1 VRIRVPRRRA
11 ERAGSCRRAHAGGA
25 AGMHWGLGAACRP
38 ATPQLADLV
47 DGLAR
52 ECEIMRA
59 VNPISEHF
67 REQAAA
73 QRARA
78 AERPDDPRYV
88 HSAEALEALADYADA
103 SAEKGTFQMR
113 YLLEHHVVDG
123 RFAWTKGQ
131 CGRSVMQFGFDVPV
145 RSEDE
150 LDQFL
155 MDLCDRAKSDAARH
169 IGEHESAF
177 DRDDAR
183 AIATRFG
190 IDVDRVH
197 GALDAGRHY
206 RQLFVVGIPVE
217 HEIDDASREQL
228 EAIDG
233 AIVAPGSK
241 DAYGDSPPLLVK
253 NVPAVDAG
261 AARER
266 VAAIVGIDPD
276 ALGVTDSPRV
286 LK

>member
-1 VRIRVPRRRA
+1 
-11 ERAGSCRRAHAGGA
+11 
-25 AGMHWGLGAACRP
+25 
-38 ATPQLADLV
+38 
-47 DGLAR
+47 
-52 ECEIMRA
+52 MRA

-67 REQAAA
+67 REQATA

-78 AERPDDPRYV
+78 AERPDDARYV
-88 HSAEALEALADYADA
+88 HSAKALEALADYADV
-103 SAEKGTFQMR
+103 SAEQGAFQMR

-145 RSEDE
+145 RGEDE

-169 IGEHESAF
+169 IGENESEF

-197 GALDAGRHY
+197 GALDAGGATGSYSSSASPPNTRSKTPLASSS
-206 RQLFVVGIPVE
+206 RRSTAPSSRLV
-217 HEIDDASREQL
+217 ASRPT
-228 EAIDG
+228 ATRRRC
-233 AIVAPGSK
+233 S
-241 DAYGDSPPLLVK
+241 
-253 NVPAVDAG
+253 
-261 AARER
+261 
-266 VAAIVGIDPD
+266 
-276 ALGVTDSPRV
+276 
-286 LK
+286 

>member
-1 VRIRVPRRRA
+1 
-11 ERAGSCRRAHAGGA
+11 
-25 AGMHWGLGAACRP
+25 
-38 ATPQLADLV
+38 
-47 DGLAR
+47 
-52 ECEIMRA
+52 MRA

-73 QRARA
+73 HRGRA
-78 AERPDDPRYV
+78 ADHPDDPRYEQ
-88 HSAEALEALADYADA
+88 SAQALQALAHYADA
-103 SAEKGTFQMR
+103 SAERDAFQMR
-113 YLLEHHVVDG
+113 YLLEHHVIDG
-123 RFAWTKGQ
+123 RFAWTGGQ
-131 CGRSVMQFGFDVPV
+131 CGRSVLQFGFDVAV
-145 RSEDE
+145 RGEDE

-169 IGEHESAF
+169 IGENESEF
-177 DRDDAR
+177 DRNDAL

-197 GALDAGRHY
+197 GALDAGRGY
-206 RQLFVVGIPVE
+206 RQLFVVGIPLE
-217 HEIDDASREQL
+217 HPIDDDARAQL

-241 DAYGDSPPLLVK
+241 EAYGEAPPLLVK
-253 NVPAVDAG
+253 NVPAVDAA

-266 VAAIVGIDPD
+266 VASIVGIDPQ
-276 ALGVTDSPRV
+276 ALGATDSPRV

>member
-1 VRIRVPRRRA
+1 MP
-11 ERAGSCRRAHAGGA
+11 
-25 AGMHWGLGAACRP
+25 
-38 ATPQLADLV
+38 
-47 DGLAR
+47 
-52 ECEIMRA
+52 A

-67 REQAAA
+67 RAQAAA
-73 QRARA
+73 HRERA

-88 HSAEALEALADYADA
+88 HSSQALEALADYAETL
-103 SAEKGTFQMR
+103 AEREAFQTR

-123 RFAWTKGQ
+123 RFAWVDGQ
-131 CGRSVMQFGFDVPV
+131 CGRSVLQFGFDVPV

-155 MDLCDRAKSDAARH
+155 MDLCDRAKSDAARY
-169 IGEHESAF
+169 IGEHESDF
-177 DRDDAR
+177 DRDDAL

-190 IDVDRVH
+190 IDVERVH

-206 RQLFVVGIPVE
+206 RQLFVVGIPIE
-217 HEIDDASREQL
+217 HVVDADARAEL

-233 AIVAPGSK
+233 TIVARGSK
-241 DAYGDSPPLLVK
+241 EAYGEAPPLLVK
-253 NVPAVDAG
+253 NVPAVDAA

-276 ALGVTDSPRV
+276 ALGATDSPRV
-286 LK
+286 GQ